1 MYTIQTV
8 RLNVGGKL
16 LSNYM
21 KEILSYRQLNLMDE
35 FELVTQVSQ
44 DASHELYQQT
54 AIMFLNTMLQNSC
67 FMILHK
73 LTAVKVHNVTVFQSY

>member
-1 MYTIQTV
+1 MHCHTLYYVYTKQTV

-35 FELVTQVSQ
+35 FELVTQV
-44 DASHELYQQT
+44 
-54 AIMFLNTMLQNSC
+54 
-67 FMILHK
+67 
-73 LTAVKVHNVTVFQSY
+73 QS